1 MPTELEIGR
10 GPLPNL
16 LPAAEDSRYAPLF
29 ALLVQTRLRPGEALA
44 PRLEVMEP
52 RVEIRIRTRRPDSGT
67 QPSIWS
73 HEPGEQGRS
82 QHECCQ
88 RHRNREHREGYDQG
102 TLARPTEVQQRS
114 CRPGEHEAQQDEQRP
129 GRWYLHGE
137 ERRARP
143 RIGRPSGRTRCGD
156 VPRRSA
162 KGSPLLADR
171 RSAPVDRPTGERLE
185 ILHEP
190 GGYADPIGP
199 FQRSRPRTG

>member
-102 TLARPTEVQQRS
+102 TLARPTEVQQHS

-129 GRWYLHGE
+129 CRWYLHGE
-137 ERRARP
+137 ERKAAPMRRSTERPDERRRRAEEISQRQP
-143 RIGRPSGRTRCGD
+143 LAGRPEKCA
-156 VPRRSA
+156 RRSTDRGKTGDPARAWRVCRPDRSLPA
-162 KGSPLLADR
+162 K
-171 RSAPVDRPTGERLE
+171 
-185 ILHEP
+185 
-190 GGYADPIGP
+190 
-199 FQRSRPRTG
+199 